1 MLKFPL
7 RTPQITEVCTLLF
20 KFQLDICKFNFC
32 LHTQFEM
39 KVKSGLLLQNE
50 VGNSNIFDF

>member
-7 RTPQITEVCTLLF
+7 RTLS
-20 KFQLDICKFNFC
+20 NYRS
-32 LHTQFEM
+32 LHTPVQVSIGHLQIQLLSTYPVWNESE
-39 KVKSGLLLQNE
+39 SGLLLQNE